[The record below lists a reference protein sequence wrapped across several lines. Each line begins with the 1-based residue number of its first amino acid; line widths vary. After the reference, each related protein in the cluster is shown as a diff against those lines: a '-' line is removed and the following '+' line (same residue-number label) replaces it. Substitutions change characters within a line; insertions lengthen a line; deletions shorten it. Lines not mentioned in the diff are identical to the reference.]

1 MAMIKVYLSDETK
14 EALLKEA
21 EEQNV
26 KTSKLVSNL
35 IEQHLK
41 EKGINNKTPAVE
53 NSSVKQKVCKIRLN
67 GDIAEHVQ
75 EKSRE
80 RCITPSQFVTDI
92 LWTYDRPVIEVPFL
106 EDFSETFQSIRNGVR
121 LALYYINNDP
131 DHKVYEESIE
141 ELEWWLN
148 NATGI
153 LTAIYKELLKTKV
166 GLFRYIKENF
176 DRKTT

>member
-14 EALLKEA
+14 EALLKES

-75 EKSRE
+75 EKSKE
-80 RCITPSQFVTDI
+80 KCITPSQFVTDI
-92 LWTYDRPVIEVPFL
+92 LWTYDRPVIEIPFL

-148 NATGI
+148 NASGM
-153 LTAIYKELLKTKV
+153 LKEIYKELLRTRI
-166 GLFRYIKENF
+166 GLFKYIK
-176 DRKTT
+176 DRYYRTE